1 MNNLVEKKEFKSAD
15 GQVLPYFEY
24 KDSNE
29 PEAAIILI
37 YEIFGMTNHIHK
49 LANTLAKNGFIVN
62 VPDIFSR
69 IEKNVSLPYDRNGF
83 DKGIILKEKLGWK
96 IPVMDIV
103 SCAAQLK
110 SSFNVT
116 VLGYCF
122 GGSLGWLAM
131 QKSFIF
137 DKGVCYYGSSIS
149 DFLDKNIN
157 CPAILHFGK
166 KDKGIPKESIEKIK
180 SYASKQKQNILIH
193 EYEDADHGFNCEDRK
208 SYNKSSAELAF
219 KETLNFIRNNK

>member
-1 MNNLVEKKEFKSAD
+1 MNELAKIKSFKSAD
-15 GQVLPYFEY
+15 GITLPYFEF
-24 KDSNE
+24 KSNNKPDS
-29 PEAAIILI
+29 AIVLI
-37 YEIFGMTNHIHK
+37 YEIFGMTNHIYN
-49 LANTLAKNGFIVN
+49 LANTFAENGFIVN

-69 IEKNVSLPYDRNGF
+69 IEKNVALPYNREGY
-83 DKGIILKEKLGWK
+83 DKGISLKEKIGWQ

-103 SCAAQLK
+103 SCASQLK
-110 SSFNVT
+110 RNFKVT

-149 DFLDKNIN
+149 DFLNNNIN
-157 CPAILHFGK
+157 CPAMLHFGK
-166 KDKGIPKESIEKIK
+166 KDKGIPAKSIGKIK
-180 SYASKQKQNILIH
+180 TYTSLQKQDVTVH

-208 SYNKSSAELAF
+208 SYKKDAAELAF
-219 KETLNFIRNNK
+219 KKTLNFIKEK

>member
-1 MNNLVEKKEFKSAD
+1 MNELAKTKKIKSAD
-15 GQVLPYFEY
+15 GVVLPYFEY
-24 KDSNE
+24 KSNNKSDS
-29 PEAAIILI
+29 AIVLI

-49 LANTLAKNGFIVN
+49 LANTLAENGFIVN

-69 IEKNVSLPYDRNGF
+69 IEKNVGLPYNREGYE
-83 DKGIILKEKLGWK
+83 KGISLKEKIGWQ

-103 SCAAQLK
+103 SCASQLK
-110 SSFNVT
+110 RNYNVT

-149 DFLDKNIN
+149 DFLNNNIN
-157 CPAILHFGK
+157 CPAMLHFGK
-166 KDKGIPKESIEKIK
+166 KDKGIPAKSIEKIK
-180 SYASKQKQNILIH
+180 AYTSQQRQDITIH
-193 EYEDADHGFNCEDRK
+193 EYEDADHGFNCEGRK
-208 SYNKSSAELAF
+208 SYKKDAAELAF
-219 KETLNFIRNNK
+219 KKTLNFIKEK

>member
-1 MNNLVEKKEFKSAD
+1 MHELGIKKEFKSAD
-15 GQVLPYFEY
+15 GEVLPYFEY
-24 KDSNE
+24 KSNNE
-29 PEAAIILI
+29 PESAIVLI

-49 LANTLAKNGFIVN
+49 LANTFAKNGFLVN
-62 VPDIFSR
+62 IPDIFSR
-69 IEKNVSLPYDRNGF
+69 IEKNVVLPYNREGF
-83 DKGIILKEKLGWK
+83 DKGIKLKDKVGWK

-110 SSFNVT
+110 TNFKVT

-149 DFLDKNIN
+149 DFLNSNIN
-157 CPAILHFGK
+157 CPAMLHFGK
-166 KDKGIPKESIEKIK
+166 KDKGIPAESLKKIK
-180 SYASKQKQNILIH
+180 NFAAKQKENILIH
-193 EYEDADHGFNCEDRK
+193 EYEASDHGFNCEDRK
-208 SYNKSSAELAF
+208 SYNKASAELAF
-219 KETLNFIRNNK
+219 KETLNFIKEK